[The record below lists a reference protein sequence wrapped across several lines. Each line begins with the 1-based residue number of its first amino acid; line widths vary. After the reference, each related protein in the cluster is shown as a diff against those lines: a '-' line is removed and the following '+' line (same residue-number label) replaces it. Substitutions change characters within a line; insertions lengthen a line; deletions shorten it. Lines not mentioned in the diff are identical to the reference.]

1 MNALLNMRLDK
12 SSDDFIQILKIT
24 QNDLSNKDTT
34 KLVKIYRDLVD
45 VLDSEPTPYSD
56 RQMRVIT
63 AIKDLGSDI
72 WITLTARNYNVSHMV
87 DCVADLQPLRD
98 DVMQYI
104 SNSQDVEAML
114 KYIGLNYV
122 PNDIGSLFITEAGEI
137 VHMFSIFETYVAYL
151 SEGIQPLVI
160 NSKPTDNVEFYKE
173 EENEQ

>member
-98 DVMQYI
+98 DVMQPYI
-104 SNSQDVEAML
+104 KQ
-114 KYIGLNYV
+114 
-122 PNDIGSLFITEAGEI
+122 
-137 VHMFSIFETYVAYL
+137 
-151 SEGIQPLVI
+151 
-160 NSKPTDNVEFYKE
+160 
-173 EENEQ
+173 